1 MKLQRREK
9 ILVSV
14 ALGLVGLAGL
24 YFLFLAGDPRSEDQ
38 LNRERDDL
46 NAKIAESKKTLE
58 AASKDAIRLADW
70 QQRALPDPEKAHS
83 LYQNWLREMAVQA
96 KVRDIHFD
104 SSVVHAPRDQFTK
117 STYTLNAQAK
127 LGELVQF
134 LYEFYSAGYLH
145 KISKLDVKTNRNSN
159 NRDLTVVLTIEAI
172 SLPTADSKT
181 GLPKKKEGASRLE
194 LPKLSDYRNPI
205 VKRDMFATF
214 VEGPAVISP
223 PPKVDPANF
232 TFITGFTEVDDQRKV
247 WLQDRLKG
255 KSWQLATGESF
266 TVGNTKGTVQSISP
280 NGEVI
285 INLDGHRRLFH
296 DGDNLRGGA
305 IVPDQRPTKVDANAD
320 SDQSDP
326 DDES

>member
-1 MKLQRREK
+1 
-9 ILVSV
+9 
-14 ALGLVGLAGL
+14 
-24 YFLFLAGDPRSEDQ
+24 
-38 LNRERDDL
+38 L

-83 LYQNWLREMAVQA
+83 LYQNWLRELAVQA

-104 SSVVHAPRDQFTK
+104 SSVVRTPRDQFTK

-134 LYEFYSAGYLH
+134 MYEFYSAGYLH
-145 KISKLDVKTNRNSN
+145 KISKLDVKANRNSN
-159 NRDLTVVLTIEAI
+159 NRDLAVVLTIEAV

-194 LPKLSDYRNPI
+194 HPKLSDYRNPI

-214 VEGPAVISP
+214 VEEEKIVDKKP

-232 TFITGFTEVDDQRKV
+232 TYITGFTEVDNQWKV

-255 KSWQLATGESF
+255 KSWQLGIGESF
-266 TVGNTKGTVQSISP
+266 TVGNTKGTVRSISP
-280 NGEVI
+280 EGEVI

-296 DGDNLRGGA
+296 DGDNLGGGV
-305 IVPDQRPTKVDANAD
+305 IIPDQRPTKVDANAD
-320 SDQSDP
+320 SDQSGA
-326 DDES
+326 DDEN